1 MTGNKACSWQHKA
14 RFQQGKVKG
23 LYLKCWQWEP
33 DLHQSWRKSTIRGM
47 KASGMSVCTQR
58 TPETQEAGEELK
70 NGFWAWRQNES
81 ERTWKLLSHVQ
92 LFATVYIV
100 HGILQPRI
108 LEWVAFPFSRGSSQP
123 RDWTRISCIAGRF
136 FTNWAIRESE
146 MRRVE
151 KKKGKSQ
158 DQSEVLGLTW
168 QRRKWRSRSK
178 LFQTS

>member
-1 MTGNKACSWQHKA
+1 MAAQGQVPTGKSKRSLPKMLAVRTRPASK
-14 RFQQGKVKG
+14 
-23 LYLKCWQWEP
+23 LKKK
-33 DLHQSWRKSTIRGM
+33 HHRGM

-123 RDWTRISCIAGRF
+123 RDWTRVSCIAGRF
-136 FTNWAIRESE
+136 FTAWASTEAPVWYYSALKEAELNISF
-146 MRRVE
+146 RVFC
-151 KKKGKSQ
+151 
-158 DQSEVLGLTW
+158 L
-168 QRRKWRSRSK
+168 
-178 LFQTS
+178 